1 MNLVV
6 DVGNTFLKIAVFED
20 NKIIHH
26 ATVSTEDFDDELH
39 EVSTKFESI
48 EYGIISNVGNL
59 SKASQELL
67 TNQYKIHLLTQ
78 NSKVPFKN
86 KYATPK
92 TLGVDRIALVC
103 AAVNKFPDKNALIID
118 AGSCITYDFITHQ
131 KEYLGGAIS
140 PGLQMRFKSLHHFT
154 ANLPLLEK
162 NASESY
168 IGNTTT
174 ESILSGVQNGI
185 IYEIEGVIR
194 KYSENF
200 KDLTVILTGGDM
212 HFLSKR
218 LKNTIFAN
226 SKFILEGLN
235 CILEDNKHE

>member
-26 ATVSTEDFDDELH
+26 ATVSTEDFDDALH